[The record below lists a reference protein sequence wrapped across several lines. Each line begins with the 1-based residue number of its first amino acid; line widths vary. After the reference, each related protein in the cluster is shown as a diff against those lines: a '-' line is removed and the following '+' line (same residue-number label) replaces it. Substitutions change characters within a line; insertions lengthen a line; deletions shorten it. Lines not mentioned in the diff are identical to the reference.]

1 MGAALFTIASRPSPS
16 SRGRPRRRPPPPQCG
31 GYRADRPKQ
40 SPLQQPAANRPVKR
54 PPEPSPLPHQCAEPD
69 RALLRHA
76 FRAYGRRAAA
86 APPNSAHRG
95 NQIHGAHPIR
105 RARGVVLR
113 RATEEPHARTAPGYR
128 RSHLPEEPGV
138 PAGCVWRLHRYW
150 HRAYGCFDQR
160 PPAAGGARRAS
171 GRRRLV
177 WLARKVQVGP
187 PSPSLIAGL
196 IVRTDSDQGKIKLSY
211 DFC

>member
-76 FRAYGRRAAA
+76 FRAYGRRT
-86 APPNSAHRG
+86 S
-95 NQIHGAHPIR
+95 QVR
-105 RARGVVLR
+105 RAQGEPNPWRSSDPAGPRRR
-113 RATEEPHARTAPGYR
+113 RAAGDGGAPRTHSARAPGYVVTC
-128 RSHLPEEPGV
+128 HLPEEPGV

-160 PPAAGGARRAS
+160 PPAAGGARKS
-171 GRRRLV
+171 V
-177 WLARKVQVGP
+177 V
-187 PSPSLIAGL
+187 
-196 IVRTDSDQGKIKLSY
+196 
-211 DFC
+211 